1 MHVTFVHVRVLP
13 DQLDAFLEAT
23 RANHESSVLEPGNLR
38 FDVLRDPADP
48 TRFVLY
54 EAYLDAAAAA
64 VHKTTAHYLAWRDRV
79 APMMA
84 EPRRGEPW
92 EGLLPE
98 AQGTAPAAR

>member
-1 MHVTFVHVRVLP
+1 MHVTLVYVRVLP
-13 DQLDAFLEAT
+13 GQLDAFLEAT
-23 RANHESSVLEPGNLR
+23 RANHEGSVREPGNCR

-54 EAYLDAAAAA
+54 EAYVDAAAAA
-64 VHKTTAHYLAWRDRV
+64 AHKTMPHYLAWRDRV

-98 AQGTAPAAR
+98 APAEA